1 MRDTKRV
8 RLPGAQGLDG
18 TADLLHMER
27 RRRGWC
33 AFAAL
38 TSVGLTAVVAG
49 AVPDPVAAAG
59 VTLTIDGRGNGHG
72 IGMSQWGAYGYAAD
86 HGWTAG
92 QILDR
97 YYGGT
102 VAGTTDATSMT
113 VRLMALDD
121 QQTALVH
128 DKGQIVLEGVPG
140 GPWRSVVVRE
150 VAQRSYTAWAR
161 TDASVCPAAVDP
173 LSGWTIVATGLTSV
187 TARPS
192 TDTSASAD
200 YADLIGVC
208 EPSGMVRSYRGAIR
222 AVNGTDG
229 ENRTVSEVPLE
240 HYLRPIV
247 ASEMSASWASKASQA
262 LQAQAIAARS
272 FGLAEKRYSYAKTCD
287 LICQRYPGAA
297 WRSSVSAAYTRVEQ
311 PSVDAAV
318 QATAGMVRRVGSASG
333 PIALT
338 MFSSSS
344 GGWTAA
350 STLPFPA
357 VQDDG
362 DDTTANPHH
371 RWTVTVDTGVIER
384 SWPAIGTYTGITS
397 VQRSGQG
404 EWGGRVITL
413 TVTGTAGSVN
423 LSGDTFRRA
432 IGLRSNWF
440 DIRGAATPVPPPNV
454 PGSPCG
460 SRNAPPVTG
469 VQAASPAAQF
479 TPTVPVRLVDTRD
492 GTGTEAAPL
501 RGGCTLVVR
510 PSVPAGTTAVA
521 VNFVTVDSVAQGYLA
536 AYPCG
541 IERPFTSI
549 VQSRPGSVVSGSA
562 IVPLGA
568 DGSFCVFSSI
578 TTSVVTDLTGSYSST
593 GTSRFEPIVSQ
604 RRFDSRSGRI
614 LPAGTV
620 VRVHTRGFGAGG
632 ADTTAASITI
642 HALDAVAEGF
652 ITAWPCDTPQPWA
665 SSSNVNVRESSTN
678 EADVAVSAA
687 TGEVCLY
694 VSVPMHLAV
703 DMNGWFGPSATTDF
717 HAVVPFRLADSRI
730 GLGIGPRL
738 AAGATRRMQV
748 ASVGGLPGAGEL
760 RAVAA
765 QLTSVAPAR
774 TGYVTVHPCL
784 AATPAVSMLRFPTMT
799 NVATLANSPT
809 STTGEWCVVSNAATD
824 LVVDVSGWFG

>member
-1 MRDTKRV
+1 MD
-8 RLPGAQGLDG
+8 
-18 TADLLHMER
+18 MER
-27 RRRGWC
+27 RRRGWG
-33 AFAAL
+33 AFTAL
-38 TSVGLTAVVAG
+38 VAVGLTAVVAG
-49 AVPDPVAAAG
+49 VTPDPAEAAG

-128 DKGQIVLEGVPG
+128 DKGQIVLDGVPG

-150 VAQRSYTAWAR
+150 VTQRSYTAWAR
-161 TDASVCPAAVDP
+161 TDASVCPAAADP
-173 LSGWTIVATGLTSV
+173 LSGWTVVATGLTSV

-200 YADLIGVC
+200 YADLIGAC

-240 HYLRPIV
+240 QYLRPIV
-247 ASEMSASWASKASQA
+247 ASEMSASWAAKASQA

-297 WRSSVSAAYTRVEQ
+297 WRSSVTAAYTRVEQ

-318 QATAGMVRRVGSASG
+318 QATAGIVRRVGSASG

-362 DDTTANPHH
+362 DDTASNPHH

-384 SWPAIGTYTGITS
+384 SWPAIGTYTGITN

-404 EWGGRVITL
+404 EWGGRVVTL
-413 TVTGTAGSVN
+413 TVTGTVGSVN

-440 DIRGAATPVPPPNV
+440 DIRGAATPVRPPIV

-469 VQAASPAAQF
+469 VQAAAPAARF
-479 TPTVPVRLVDTRD
+479 TPMVPVRLVDTRD
-492 GTGTEAAPL
+492 GTGTETSPL
-501 RGGCTLVVR
+501 LGGCTLVVR

-521 VNFVTVDSVAQGYLA
+521 VNFVTVDPVAQGYLA

-549 VQSRPGSVVSGSA
+549 VQSRPGSIVSGSA
-562 IVPLGA
+562 IVSLGA
-568 DGSFCVFSSI
+568 DGTFCVFSNT
-578 TTSVVTDLTGSYSST
+578 TTSVVIDLTGSYSPGGS
-593 GTSRFEPIVSQ
+593 SPFEPIVAQ
-604 RRFDSRSGRI
+604 RRFDSRSAER
-614 LPAGTV
+614 LPAGTI
-620 VRVHTRGFGAGG
+620 VRVATRGFGAGSG
-632 ADTTAASITI
+632 DSTAASITI
-642 HALDAVAEGF
+642 HALDAAAAGF
-652 ITAWPCDTPQPWA
+652 ITAWPCDAMRPWA
-665 SSSNVNVRESSTN
+665 SSANVNALESSTN

-687 TGEVCLY
+687 TGEVCLFL
-694 VSVPMHLAV
+694 SAPMHLAV
-703 DMNGWFGPSATTDF
+703 DVNGWFGPTATTDF

-748 ASVGGLPGAGEL
+748 ASAGGLPGAGTV

-765 QLTSVAPAR
+765 QFTSVAPAR

-809 STTGEWCVVSNAATD
+809 SATGEWCVVSNAATD

>member
-1 MRDTKRV
+1 MGPNGRRW
-8 RLPGAQGLDG
+8 GACTVLLALAA
-18 TADLLHMER
+18 TA
-27 RRRGWC
+27 
-33 AFAAL
+33 FVAAGR
-38 TSVGLTAVVAG
+38 SEPAS
-49 AVPDPVAAAG
+49 AAG

-128 DKGQIVLEGVPG
+128 DKGQIVVDGVPG
-140 GPWRSVVVRE
+140 GPWRSVVARE
-150 VAQRSYTAWAR
+150 VAPRSYTVWAR
-161 TDASVCPAAVDP
+161 TDATVCPAAGDP
-173 LSGWTIVATGLTSV
+173 LTSGWTVVASALTSV
-187 TARPS
+187 TARPQ

-200 YADLIGVC
+200 FADLIGAC
-208 EPSGMVRSYRGAIR
+208 EPSGKVRSYRGAIR

-240 HYLRPIV
+240 QYLRPIV
-247 ASEMSASWASKASQA
+247 ATEMSASWAAKASQA

-272 FGLAEKRYSYAKTCD
+272 FGLAENRYSYARTCD
-287 LICQRYPGAA
+287 LICQSYPGAA
-297 WRSSVSAAYTRVEQ
+297 WRSSVGAAYTRVEQ

-318 QATAGMVRRVGSASG
+318 AATAGVVRRVGSASG

-362 DDTTANPHH
+362 DDTAANPYH
-371 RWTVTVDTGVIER
+371 RWTVTVDTGAIER
-384 SWPAIGTYTGITS
+384 SWPAVGTYTGITN

-404 EWGGRVITL
+404 EWGGRVLTL
-413 TVTGTAGSVN
+413 TVTGTTGSVN

-440 DIRGAATPVPPPNV
+440 DIRGAAAPSPA

-460 SRNAPPVTG
+460 TRNAPPVTG
-469 VQAASPAAQF
+469 VQAAAPAARF
-479 TPTVPVRLVDTRD
+479 APMVPVRLVDTRD

-501 RGGCTLVVR
+501 VGGCTMVVR

-521 VNFVTVDSVAQGYLA
+521 VNFVTVDSAAQGYLA

-568 DGSFCVFSSI
+568 DGTFCVFSSI
-578 TTSVVTDLTGSYSST
+578 TTSVVIDLTGSYSP
-593 GTSRFEPIVSQ
+593 GGASRFEPITTQ
-604 RRFDSRSGRI
+604 RRFDSRSGP
-614 LPAGTV
+614 LLTAGTV
-620 VRVHTRGFGAGG
+620 VRVNTRGFGGG
-632 ADTTAASITI
+632 ASDSTAASITI

-652 ITAWPCDTPQPWA
+652 ITAWPCDAPRPWA
-665 SSSNVNVRESSTN
+665 SSSNVNTRESSTN
-678 EADVAVSAA
+678 EADVAVSSA

-703 DMNGWFGPSATTDF
+703 DVNGWFGPSASTDF

-730 GLGIGPRL
+730 GLGFTSRL
-738 AAGATRRMQV
+738 TGGSTRRIQV
-748 ASVGGLPGAGEL
+748 AAAGGLPGAGTV

-765 QLTSVAPAR
+765 QFTSVAPAR
-774 TGYVTVHPCL
+774 VGYVTVHPCL
-784 AATPAVSMLRFPTMT
+784 ARTPALSMLRFPTMT
-799 NVATLANSPT
+799 NVATLVNAPT
-809 STTGEWCVVSNAATD
+809 SEAGEWCVVSNVATD